1 MVTILTATVEQ
12 NSLKRGQEA
21 GCNTALVPDAKL
33 VSGLNQESLN
43 KYSRHLSVLRENEQ
57 GFLKK
62 KKKKISPS
70 LCVTGCSFDLQA
82 DSAADWKGV
91 AGGPGAGPHP
101 RRGSL
106 WSVMCPASPR
116 PSEVE
121 EVVRLSTTAVRLV
134 PVDRREALG
143 VLKVLCCQSSVQDM
157 RVRPR
162 LGKP

>member
-1 MVTILTATVEQ
+1 M
-12 NSLKRGQEA
+12 
-21 GCNTALVPDAKL
+21 
-33 VSGLNQESLN
+33 
-43 KYSRHLSVLRENEQ
+43 
-57 GFLKK
+57 
-62 KKKKISPS
+62 
-70 LCVTGCSFDLQA
+70 TGCSFDLQA

-162 LGKP
+162 LGKPGRQSCVSRRPRQRAGGGLRSQFSLASTRGRRRREQVGKRQDTGPKKKALDVRRGGALTQRSHL